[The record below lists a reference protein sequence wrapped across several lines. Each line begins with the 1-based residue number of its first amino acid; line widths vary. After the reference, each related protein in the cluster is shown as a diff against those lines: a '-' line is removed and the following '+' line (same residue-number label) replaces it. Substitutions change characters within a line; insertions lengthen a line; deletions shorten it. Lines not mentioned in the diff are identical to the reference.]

1 MFAFLFKF
9 ARRRILIALLPTLI
23 SAVGAAVGWAVKRQK
38 DKHER
43 RERARQ
49 QVVETDA
56 VHPTTRVAG

>member
-1 MFAFLFKF
+1 MFAFLFKLL
-9 ARRRILIALLPTLI
+9 RRRLLIAALPTII
-23 SAVGAAVGWAVKRQK
+23 SAAGAAVSWVIKRQK

-49 QVVETDA
+49 VVQTDG

>member
-1 MFAFLFKF
+1 MIAFLFKF
-9 ARRRILIALLPTLI
+9 LRRRILIALLPTLI
-23 SAVGAAVGWAVKRQK
+23 SAAGAAIGWILKRQK

-49 QVVETDA
+49 VVETGG